1 MNKLFKES
9 FDKLKQYCEKENFK
23 GWDPYDGLNSKIFQ
37 YSPLKYS
44 KFFRLAWIQAFKRN
58 PVNLRKLFLIKK
70 DYNPKGLGLFLSAY
84 CNLYKIEKKEE
95 YLKIINFLAN
105 KIIELKTN
113 GYSGACWGYNFDWQ
127 SRAFFLPKGT
137 PNAVVTSYVS
147 YALMDAYDC
156 TKNEQYLKTAL
167 SSCDFVI
174 NDLNRT
180 PKKRGF
186 IFSYS
191 PHENTCIYNA
201 SLLAS
206 RLLARAYSYN
216 NNENLIH
223 LARQSV
229 IACCDAQR
237 ENGSWIYGEQK
248 IQNWVDSFHTGFN
261 LECISEYQKYS
272 NVHSFSQNIE
282 KGLKYYI
289 ENFFL
294 DDGTPKYY
302 AHRIYPVD
310 IHSPAQFIITIYK
323 LNKLKEYKEIVDKVL
338 NWTINNMQNKN
349 KGFFYYQLKKPIPL
363 KIPYIRWAQAWML
376 YAMSFIKINI
386 EVNNRGNIID

>member
-23 GWDPYDGLNSKIFQ
+23 GWDPYDGLNSIIIQ
-37 YSPLKYS
+37 CSPFKYS
-44 KFFRLAWIQAFKRN
+44 KFFRLFWIQLFKKN
-58 PVNLRKLFLIKK
+58 PVNLRKLFFVKK
-70 DYNPKGLGLFLSAY
+70 GYNPKGLGLFLSAY
-84 CNLYKIEKKEE
+84 CNLFKIEQKKE
-95 YLKIINFLAN
+95 YLHTINFLAN
-105 KIIELKTN
+105 KFIELKTE
-113 GYSGACWGYNFDWQ
+113 GFSGACWGYNFDWQ
-127 SRAFFLPKGT
+127 SRAFFLKKYT
-137 PNAVVTSYVS
+137 PTVVVTSYVS

-156 TKNEQYLKTAL
+156 TKNENYLQTAL

-180 PKKRGF
+180 PKKKGF

-191 PHENTCIYNA
+191 PYDNTCIYNA

-216 NNENLIH
+216 NNEYLIH

-237 ENGSWIYGEQK
+237 DDGSWIYGEQK
-248 IQNWVDSFHTGFN
+248 IQNRVDSFHTGFN

-302 AHRIYPVD
+302 DNHIYPVD
-310 IHSPAQFIITIYK
+310 IHSPAQFIITICK
-323 LNKLKEYKEIVDKVL
+323 LNKLKEYKDIVDKVL
-338 NWTINNMQNKN
+338 TWTINNMQNKN
-349 KGFFYYQLKKPIPL
+349 NGSFYYQLRKPISS
-363 KIPYIRWAQAWML
+363 KIPYIRWAQAWMM
-376 YAMSFIKINI
+376 YAMSLYRNYLL
-386 EVNNRGNIID
+386 NS